1 MKEGTR
7 YIQKRLKEFTQLAIQ
22 LSQNGLTSREIST
35 HLFSEYGVEINYAT
49 ITRWLKKFK
58 SEKQLRKNILNK
70 MDTKKREISDIKSKI
85 KKLEKKLEAFKTNKE
100 SKRTVLSTNL
110 TESEIQTFKK
120 LCREHDTFAS
130 EQVRMFVKEYI
141 KFYEKD

>member
-22 LSQNGLTSREIST
+22 LSQNGLSSREISA
-35 HLFSEYGVEINYAT
+35 HLLSEYGVEINYAT
-49 ITRWLKKFK
+49 ITRWLKKFN
-58 SEKQLRKNILNK
+58 SHQELRNDIIKK
-70 MDTKKREISDIKSKI
+70 MDSRRIEISDIKLKI
-85 KKLEKKLEAFKTNKE
+85 NKLEEKLEAFKKSKE

-130 EQVRMFVKEYI
+130 EQVRLFVQEYI

>member
-22 LSQNGLTSREIST
+22 LSQNGLSSREISA
-35 HLFSEYGVEINYAT
+35 HLLSEYGVEINYAT
-49 ITRWLKKFK
+49 ITRWLKKFN
-58 SEKQLRKNILNK
+58 SHQELRNDIIKK
-70 MDTKKREISDIKSKI
+70 MDSRRIEIRDIKLKI
-85 KKLEKKLEAFKTNKE
+85 NKLEEKLEAFKTSKE

-110 TESEIQTFKK
+110 TENEIQTFKK

-130 EQVRMFVKEYI
+130 EQVRIFVQEYI
-141 KFYEKD
+141 KFYEKE